1 MFVARDDNGCLYL
14 HTFKPE
20 SNHLTG
26 EWSNPGYKTM
36 LRADLF
42 PKLKFNNQPIEVEI
56 VEKKKEQLMLPK
68 ELIKNLLKEK
78 LNTLSKEELVD
89 LASDIASVYVAATL
103 TNSMCSNMQF
113 VQSNELLHKFQFTI
127 NSTAE
132 QLIKQANQVQQCCKI
147 DEVLLKDAGII

>member
-1 MFVARDDNGCLYL
+1 M
-14 HTFKPE
+14 
-20 SNHLTG
+20 
-26 EWSNPGYKTM
+26 
-36 LRADLF
+36 
-42 PKLKFNNQPIEVEI
+42 I
-56 VEKKKEQLMLPK
+56 PK

-147 DEVLLKDAGII
+147 DEVLLKDIKCKV

>member
-1 MFVARDDNGCLYL
+1 
-14 HTFKPE
+14 
-20 SNHLTG
+20 
-26 EWSNPGYKTM
+26 
-36 LRADLF
+36 
-42 PKLKFNNQPIEVEI
+42 
-56 VEKKKEQLMLPK
+56 MLPK

-127 NSTAE
+127 TFRNFTNKF
-132 QLIKQANQVQQCCKI
+132 LTFVIKS
-147 DEVLLKDAGII
+147 

>member
-1 MFVARDDNGCLYL
+1 
-14 HTFKPE
+14 
-20 SNHLTG
+20 
-26 EWSNPGYKTM
+26 
-36 LRADLF
+36 
-42 PKLKFNNQPIEVEI
+42 
-56 VEKKKEQLMLPK
+56 MLPK
-68 ELIKNLLKEK
+68 DLIKNLLKEK

-127 NSTAE
+127 NATAE

-147 DEVLLKDAGII
+147 DEVLFKDAGII

>member
-1 MFVARDDNGCLYL
+1 
-14 HTFKPE
+14 
-20 SNHLTG
+20 
-26 EWSNPGYKTM
+26 
-36 LRADLF
+36 
-42 PKLKFNNQPIEVEI
+42 
-56 VEKKKEQLMLPK
+56 MLPK

-89 LASDIASVYVAATL
+89 LASDIASVYVAAIL

-127 NSTAE
+127 NSTTE